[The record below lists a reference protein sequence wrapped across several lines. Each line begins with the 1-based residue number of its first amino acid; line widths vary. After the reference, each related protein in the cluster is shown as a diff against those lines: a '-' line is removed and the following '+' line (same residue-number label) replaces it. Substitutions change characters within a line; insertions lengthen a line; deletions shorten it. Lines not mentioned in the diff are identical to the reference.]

1 MDSIERQQALD
12 TDQSFIVQAPAGS
25 GKTELLTQRYLALL
39 ATVEHPEQIL
49 ALTFTRKAAQEMR
62 HRILMSIQEANLN
75 VPLKNSHQQTTRH
88 LAEQV
93 LKQNLHYQWNL
104 LNNPNLLKITT
115 FDAFCLDIYQSVPR
129 NEQSIIPNITE
140 NPEFCYRQAIQTW
153 FNWCRENTEYHASIK
168 CLLKACHNQPQ
179 QLFKHLQKL
188 LTKRDQWMPILH
200 HQASKSEEE
209 HRELFQQI
217 SQQQWQQWSHS
228 LTEELQTELFELIQL
243 ILPFLNQDKFTQ
255 LRQWKQF
262 KIITPAQLIELTQ
275 LLFTGD
281 LKSLRKCLD
290 HHVGLTQE
298 ACPDKNLLKSI
309 KEKSKQLLSALQD
322 ISSFSELLKTLFYMP
337 NPDDISIDWTL
348 LKAFYQ
354 LLPLLVACLHL
365 EFEKQQKSDFI
376 YIAQQARFALLE
388 TDISIYLENQLS
400 HLLIDEFQDTSSPQ
414 LELIEGLTQ
423 NWEQH
428 PEKTLFIV
436 GDPMQ
441 SIYRFRNAEVGIF
454 LQIQQQG
461 LKNIK
466 LKPLYL
472 KQNFRS
478 APELIHP
485 FNEHF
490 SQIFPQQE
498 LIELGGVKFH
508 CAIPAL
514 PSKTESS
521 IQAEYYENIA
531 QQTERIIEIIKQA
544 HTEKIES
551 IAILV
556 KNRKQLPAILEAL
569 QQHQLSFQGVDLIPL
584 GQKSLIKDVWSI
596 VQLLINPQHKINE
609 LSVLR
614 GPFIGLSLEELHLL
628 GKHSSKQNSLFHNIN
643 LDMLSDQSKQRLSF
657 FMDELQQTQKKQY
670 QLPFIELI
678 QSFFL
683 KLGIEHLLSKENYPE
698 LLKFYDIIE
707 HFSSQFT
714 WPDAHDIDEFLNQC
728 YISSNQVLSLQIMT
742 IHKSKGLE
750 FDWVI
755 LPDMGSAPQTIK
767 LNALEWLNISNET
780 LFLTTLSSDP
790 IHQKN
795 NHLFKWYEKKQI
807 HHETQRLCYVAFTR
821 ARTRLFLLDS
831 SDDAKTGSFRAL
843 FATDFF
849 QKGSVQTKYHT
860 VSHSIPFTRLPLA
873 FYQNTSCPAIRTQ
886 NLLAFQDGFWQK
898 QIGIITHRILQWICE
913 FHPISMDEIPWQIAI
928 HMLKAFDGEEK
939 GLPIIQKLIK
949 GFWYCPIGE
958 WIRSPH
964 SHEKNEFSLL
974 IRDELIMREAI
985 IDRMFIE
992 HDTLWIID
1000 FKTSIDSEDNRQ
1012 KYQLQVN
1019 QYAAYLSNLY
1029 PNHRIKCGLYFLA
1042 NLHWKH
1048 WDYQTDS
1055 QTVS

>member
-1 MDSIERQQALD
+1 MDFIERQQALD
-12 TDQSFIVQAPAGS
+12 THHSFIVQAPAGS

-39 ATVEHPEQIL
+39 ATVEHPEHIL

-62 HRILMSIQEANLN
+62 HRILMAIQEAHLN
-75 VPLKNSHQQTTRH
+75 TPLKNSHQQTTRH

-104 LNNPNLLKITT
+104 LNNPTLLKITT

-153 FNWCRENTEYHASIK
+153 FNWCRENMEYHASIK

-188 LTKRDQWMPILH
+188 LSKRDQWMSTLH
-200 HQASKSEEE
+200 GQAIKSEQE
-209 HRELFQQI
+209 HCELFQQI
-217 SQQQWQQWSHS
+217 SQQQWEQWPHS
-228 LTEELQTELFELIQL
+228 LSEELQIELVDLIQL
-243 ILPFLNQDKFTQ
+243 ILPFLNPNQFIQ
-255 LRQWKQF
+255 LRQWKHF
-262 KIITPAQLIELTQ
+262 KIITHHQLFELAQL
-275 LLFTGD
+275 LLTGD

-290 HHVGLTQE
+290 HHIGLTQE
-298 ACPDKNLLKSI
+298 TCPDKNLLKSI
-309 KEKSKQLLSALQD
+309 KEKSKQLFSTLQD
-322 ISSFSELLKTLFYMP
+322 ISSFPELLKTLFDMP
-337 NPDDISIDWTL
+337 DPDAISLDWSL
-348 LKAFYQ
+348 LQAFYQ

-376 YIAQQARFALLE
+376 YVAQQARFALLE

-423 NWEQH
+423 DWEQH

-461 LKNIK
+461 LKNIN

-478 APELIHP
+478 APELINP
-485 FNEHF
+485 FNQHF
-490 SQIFPQQE
+490 AQIFPQQE
-498 LIELGGVKFH
+498 IIELGGVKFH
-508 CAIPAL
+508 SAIPAL
-514 PSKTESS
+514 PSKPESS
-521 IQAEYYENIA
+521 ILAEYYENNS
-531 QQTERIIEIIKQA
+531 QQTQKIIEIITLA
-544 HTEKIES
+544 HDQKIAS

-556 KNRKQLPAILEAL
+556 KNRKQLPPILDAL
-569 QQHQLSFQGVDLIPL
+569 KQHQLSFQGVDLIPL
-584 GQKSLIKDVWSI
+584 GQKALIKDVWSI
-596 VQLLINPQHKINE
+596 VQLLINPKHKINE

-628 GKHSSKQNSLFHNIN
+628 SQQSKKHTSLFDNIN
-643 LDMLSDQSKQRLSF
+643 LEVLSDLSKQRLTF
-657 FMDELQQTQKKQY
+657 FLDELQQAQKNQY
-670 QLPFIELI
+670 QIPFIELI
-678 QSFFL
+678 QSFFI
-683 KLGIEHLLSKENYPE
+683 KLGIQHLLTEQDYPE
-698 LLKFYDIIE
+698 LLKFYDILE

-714 WPDAHDIDEFLNQC
+714 WPDAHDIDEYLNQC

-755 LPDMGSAPQTIK
+755 LPDMGAPPQQIK
-767 LNALEWLNISNET
+767 FNALEWLSISNET
-780 LFLTTLSSDP
+780 LFLTTLSSAP
-790 IHQKN
+790 AHQKN
-795 NHLFKWYEKKQI
+795 THLFKWYEKKQI

-821 ARTRLFLLDS
+821 AKSRLFLLDS
-831 SDDAKTGSFRAL
+831 VEHAKTGSFRAL

-849 QKGSVQTKYHT
+849 QKGT
-860 VSHSIPFTRLPLA
+860 VHSPALTTSFATPLTRLPIS
-873 FYQNTSCPAIRTQ
+873 FYQKIPGQTSRTQ

-913 FHPISMDEIPWQIAI
+913 FHPSTIDEIPWQIAT
-928 HMLKAFDGEEK
+928 HMLKAFDGEEN

-964 SHEKNEFSLL
+964 CHEKNEYSLL

-992 HDTLWIID
+992 QDTLWIID

-1019 QYAAYLSNLY
+1019 QYADYLSNLY
-1029 PNHRIKCGLYFLA
+1029 PNHRIQCGLYFLS

-1048 WDYQTDS
+1048 WGYQTDT
-1055 QTVS
+1055 QTIS